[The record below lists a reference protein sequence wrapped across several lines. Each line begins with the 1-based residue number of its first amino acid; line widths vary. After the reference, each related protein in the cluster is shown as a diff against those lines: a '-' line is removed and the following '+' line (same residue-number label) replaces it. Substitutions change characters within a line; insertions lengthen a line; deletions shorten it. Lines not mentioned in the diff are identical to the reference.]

1 MPPAVDQIS
10 KRYTV
15 CLLCLHYKFSVFLL
29 KMDFFH
35 ANSYDFLIF
44 AREIK
49 GCVFLINRL
58 MLVKI
63 KFNKKAFPKLIE
75 KAFFEC

>member
-1 MPPAVDQIS
+1 
-10 KRYTV
+10 
-15 CLLCLHYKFSVFLL
+15 
-29 KMDFFH
+29 MDFFH

-49 GCVFLINRL
+49 GWVFLINRF

-63 KFNKKAFPKLIE
+63 KFNKKAFPNLIE
-75 KAFFEC
+75 KASFEC